1 MTADILAYDRFAATL
16 HWLTAAM
23 VIALIAL
30 ALGGDPLEEA
40 LGFRTILLHKSLGMT
55 VFFLTLLRLVWRLGH
70 KAPPLPATTPA
81 WQKGAAHA
89 MHAVIY
95 LALLGLPL
103 LGYIF
108 GSAGPYP
115 MEWFGI
121 SVPKIAVSKAVGEV
135 AHEAHEIGGITFA
148 ILLGVHVGAALWHQF
163 VQRDRLIARMRLA

>member
-1 MTADILAYDRFAATL
+1 MTADMLTYDRFAATL

-30 ALGGDPLEEA
+30 ALGGEPLEEA
-40 LGFRTILLHKSLGMT
+40 LGFRTILVHKSLGMT

-70 KAPPLPATTPA
+70 KAPPLPVSTPV
-81 WQKGAAHA
+81 WQKGAAHV

-121 SVPKIAVSKAVGEV
+121 SVPKIAVPEVVGEV

-148 ILLGVHVGAALWHQF
+148 ALLAVHVAAALWHHF